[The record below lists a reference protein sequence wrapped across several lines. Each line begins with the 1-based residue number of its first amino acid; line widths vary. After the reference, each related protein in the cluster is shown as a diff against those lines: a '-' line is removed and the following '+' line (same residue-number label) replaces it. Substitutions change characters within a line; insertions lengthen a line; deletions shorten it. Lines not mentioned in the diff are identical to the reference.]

1 MSLKNLVIVESPAKA
16 KTIEKFLGT
25 DYKVLSSYRHI
36 RDLHKKDF
44 SIDIEHDFKPIYE
57 IPAEKKELVATLKK
71 NAKSAETVW
80 LASDEDREGEAIS
93 WHLYETLG
101 LKPDNTKR
109 IVFHEIT
116 KSAILNAIDN
126 PRSIDMA
133 LVDAQQARR
142 VLDRIVGFELSPV
155 LWRKIKRGLSAG
167 RVQSV
172 AVRLIVE
179 REKEIENFKTETYY
193 RVVAEFSHQGHSIR
207 TELSRRLASEAE
219 AREFLEACKN
229 ATFEVAD
236 IQVKELK
243 KSPAAPFT
251 TSTLQQEANRKL
263 GFSVAQTM
271 SIAQKLYEAGH
282 ITYMRTDS
290 LNLSGIAIHAISE
303 EIKANMGEQYLRVR
317 KYHTTS
323 KGAQEAHEAIRPTY
337 IDKHSIS
344 GTVAERRLYDLIWKR
359 AVASQMSEAI
369 VEKTN
374 VSIAISGRKETFV
387 ASGEMVKFDGF
398 LKVYIESSDDDDA
411 TAPEGLLPRLEK
423 GDILNA
429 ENISASMRYTQHP
442 PRFNEATLVKK
453 LEELGIGRPSTYAP
467 IISTI
472 IAREYVVKGEK
483 EGTPRPY
490 TTLTLADGNIL
501 TANLTENVG
510 AEKGKL
516 IPTDTGRVVNDFL
529 EEYFPNIMNY
539 NFTAGIEER
548 FDEIA
553 EGKLRWQNE
562 IANFYKPFHESVEKI
577 ANLRLEHRVG
587 ERILGNDPVSGRVVS
602 VKIGRFGP
610 LVQIGT
616 TDDADKPLFASLPA
630 DKSVNSITLDE
641 ALELFKLP
649 RTLGEFEGKEV
660 VVSAGRFGPYVKH
673 DGKYVSIPASLSPL
687 SITLEEAQELI
698 EKKRQDDSN
707 KILATYSEEPGLQ
720 VLNGR
725 FGPYIAFNKKNYK
738 IPKGTDAASL
748 TLEQC
753 REIIA
758 KQDAEPTAKKPARRK
773 AASAKKK

>member
-25 DYKVLSSYRHI
+25 DYKVLSSYGHI

-411 TAPEGLLPRLEK
+411 TAPEGLLPRLDK

-748 TLEQC
+748 SLEQC